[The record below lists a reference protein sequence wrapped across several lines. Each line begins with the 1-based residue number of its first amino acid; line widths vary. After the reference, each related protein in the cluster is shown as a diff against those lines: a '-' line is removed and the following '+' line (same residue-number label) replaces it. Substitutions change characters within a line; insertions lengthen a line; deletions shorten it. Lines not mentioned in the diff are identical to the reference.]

1 MVMTQRSLIIIGYIL
16 LLLVVRFLFLKRT
29 SNKKPL
35 LVQWRIVISD
45 PTAVVLM
52 LSMAMALG
60 LPLLEFSIRQ
70 DAVFSFGAILIGLAL
85 IIIGLGI
92 AYIAKGEIGESW
104 SPIIEKREDQKLITS
119 GIYGMVRHPLY
130 LSGLLILAG
139 TNIYFG
145 SKWALVGTVAAM
157 VIILVRI
164 PLEEKK
170 LIKRF
175 GQEYIS
181 YRRHTK
187 RILPW
192 IF

>member
-1 MVMTQRSLIIIGYIL
+1 
-16 LLLVVRFLFLKRT
+16 
-29 SNKKPL
+29 
-35 LVQWRIVISD
+35 
-45 PTAVVLM
+45 
-52 LSMAMALG
+52 
-60 LPLLEFSIRQ
+60 
-70 DAVFSFGAILIGLAL
+70 
-85 IIIGLGI
+85 
-92 AYIAKGEIGESW
+92 
-104 SPIIEKREDQKLITS
+104 PIIEKREDQKLITS

-145 SKWALVGTVAAM
+145 SKWAWVGTVAAM

-175 GQEYIS
+175 SQEYIS